1 LTCPSREQLSS
12 YLLQV
17 LDDDVRAY
25 VAFHLETV
33 GCPYCLAN
41 LHDLESLQR
50 EPAREVEA
58 RRRRIYASSV
68 DLVQGR
74 RDGPRR

>member
-33 GCPYCLAN
+33 ACAYCLAN
-41 LHDLESLQR
+41 LHDLETLQR
-50 EPAREVEA
+50 EPAPETEA
-58 RRRRIYASSV
+58 RRRRIFTSSV